1 MRSFR
6 GFSWPP
12 DPNSRESLP
21 ILKVMCLL
29 PDSVFHTSLRPCSSQ
44 NSCLRVTLDLLMTKL
59 ISLHHPKVAR
69 ASDFLAL
76 PFSGPGSGIARLGQR
91 QSCQMHTGRKHGSFW
106 KMRTSPVEAS
116 HCSICVRKTI
126 QFPNSPQAV
135 PQVKRNCELGQIPQS
150 RPEPSS

>member
-1 MRSFR
+1 MHRTPEQDWAGLQMRSFR

-44 NSCLRVTLDLLMTKL
+44 NSCLRVTLDLLMSKL

-91 QSCQMHTGRKHGSFW
+91 QSCQMHTGQKHGSFW

-116 HCSICVRKTI
+116 HCSMC
-126 QFPNSPQAV
+126 QENNSV
-135 PQVKRNCELGQIPQS
+135 PQFSPGC
-150 RPEPSS
+150 PSSQEEL